1 MIFFYLL
8 IIIIIGLLLIP
19 HNNKE
24 SFIEFY
30 NKNQYRFEENK
41 KKVISIG
48 NNISDYLFIR
58 SLSNS

>member
-24 SFIEFY
+24 SFIVRTVKE
-30 NKNQYRFEENK
+30 
-41 KKVISIG
+41 KVLAKT
-48 NNISDYLFIR
+48 DD
-58 SLSNS
+58 LSKYVILH